1 MSFLE
6 SIFQNKNNSIVLG
19 VDFGNFSIKIAE
31 IQKEKDSFFITNLDE
46 IKIEGKWSDDKKIR
60 LLTELINKNKIKTKK
75 VIFSIE
81 SFLTNYA
88 IAVIPKMK
96 KDKILKYIILN
107 FNTFLPIDLKDVNL
121 ELKILE
127 EDKEYF
133 KILIIAIN
141 KKLIIKYKK
150 IAKKANLKFYS
161 FETEANSLIN
171 SLIKKEENSV
181 SIILDIRMKN
191 SSISLIKDN
200 ILLKS
205 SDFSLSVEYFDK
217 NYNNTS
223 GLLRSKSSA
232 GVNTITAKNS
242 NNETGKENPEELI
255 ASKREEL
262 KSIQNL
268 IAKNKKLETEQ
279 SKKPQ
284 NNNSFEVFLKQIK
297 KKKEAL
303 LKAKTQFNY
312 SDIADIKK
320 NKSLLVLRKAKIEN
334 KIRNINF
341 EIQNIKEEL
350 TELKIAVTEAV
361 YEEKLKKLLK
371 IKEIFDKNKNAI
383 KVKWDIEDEMF
394 PLINKIKD
402 FDKKMKVLIENDE
415 IIKKIEREIVLIK
428 KAYIQNNLEISEK
441 KEENID
447 RVFLENKINVEKEKG
462 IITEINLL
470 LKGSKF
476 KKSDEVINMT
486 SNNKTNKEAGIYLFF
501 QLFYKKILLFIVG
514 LEQEEQKKLRKIIIS
529 GGADFMPQLIEYLNK
544 KIHLKFPGIKVEAS
558 NPFINFDE
566 IRLKLKPKKI
576 NQFSNAIG
584 AALKKVN

>member
-242 NNETGKENPEELI
+242 NNEIGKENPEELI

-284 NNNSFEVFLKQIK
+284 NNNFFKVFLKQIK
-297 KKKEAL
+297 KKK
-303 LKAKTQFNY
+303 
-312 SDIADIKK
+312 
-320 NKSLLVLRKAKIEN
+320 
-334 KIRNINF
+334 
-341 EIQNIKEEL
+341 
-350 TELKIAVTEAV
+350 
-361 YEEKLKKLLK
+361 
-371 IKEIFDKNKNAI
+371 
-383 KVKWDIEDEMF
+383 
-394 PLINKIKD
+394 
-402 FDKKMKVLIENDE
+402 
-415 IIKKIEREIVLIK
+415 
-428 KAYIQNNLEISEK
+428 
-441 KEENID
+441 
-447 RVFLENKINVEKEKG
+447 
-462 IITEINLL
+462 
-470 LKGSKF
+470 
-476 KKSDEVINMT
+476 
-486 SNNKTNKEAGIYLFF
+486 
-501 QLFYKKILLFIVG
+501 
-514 LEQEEQKKLRKIIIS
+514 
-529 GGADFMPQLIEYLNK
+529 
-544 KIHLKFPGIKVEAS
+544 
-558 NPFINFDE
+558 
-566 IRLKLKPKKI
+566 RLC
-576 NQFSNAIG
+576 
-584 AALKKVN
+584 